1 MKSRAL
7 HTSVSKSPIEQ
18 SRRKPPMGKLLDS
31 KERYFNSQEVQMLFR
46 AVKHRQLNEIERL
59 LENNEVSPDVRGKY
73 GDPSILIAAER
84 GDVKTLECFL
94 HYNADPNAR
103 NGVGLTAL
111 MLAVRRSMD
120 TRTIDLLLENGAK
133 VRIRNYLLGTVLD
146 EMRWARWLPQET
158 KEKLKQRWVEEGV
171 LYKVGGFV
179 SEKFLRREVKS

>member
-1 MKSRAL
+1 
-7 HTSVSKSPIEQ
+7 
-18 SRRKPPMGKLLDS
+18 LLQ
-31 KERYFNSQEVQMLFR
+31 N
-46 AVKHRQLNEIERL
+46 
-59 LENNEVSPDVRGKY
+59 G
-73 GDPSILIAAER
+73 